1 MDESN
6 SRNRFFKAKTK
17 ACSPYKLDN
26 KELMN
31 FINDNPGA
39 FLSEIAEGFNVTQA
53 CISITLKKLN
63 ITQKKDCTISRAM
76 RQQTIPVSIEN

>member
-6 SRNRFFKAKTK
+6 SRNRFLKATTK

-31 FINDNPGA
+31 FINDNPEA
-39 FLSEIAEGFNVTQA
+39 FLSEIAERFNVTQA
-53 CISITLKKLN
+53 CISITLKNK
-63 ITQKKDCTISRAM
+63 QRS
-76 RQQTIPVSIEN
+76 